1 MADVSLVSVNIER
14 SKHLDVVER
23 FLAARQ
29 PDVVCLQELM
39 EGDVER
45 LAKAASA
52 SATFFVPMG
61 LRPQESNIVLGIGI
75 LSRHP
80 VRVRDARYYHGDPA
94 ALPDSFTGDASTNN
108 AFNRVL
114 AVADIEKDGATFRI
128 ATTHFTWSQGGAA
141 TDEQRR
147 DMTALLGI
155 LDTLGEFILCGD
167 FNAPRGG
174 EIFALLASKYKD
186 NIPPQYKTSLDLTLH
201 RAGKTHADELS
212 TKMVDGLFSTPG
224 YAISDIELIPGVS
237 DHCAIVAT
245 IAKTS

>member
-1 MADVSLVSVNIER
+1 MPAVSLVSLNVER
-14 SKHLDVVER
+14 SNHLDAVEK
-23 FLAARQ
+23 FLSSRS
-29 PDVVCLQELM
+29 PDIVCLQELM
-39 EGDVER
+39 VSDVER
-45 LAKAASA
+45 LGKAASA
-52 SATFFVPMG
+52 SSTLFVPMG
-61 LRPQESNIVLGIGI
+61 IRPNESDAVLGIGI
-75 LSRHP
+75 FSRHTM
-80 VRVRDARYYHGDPA
+80 RARDVRYYRGAPD
-94 ALPDSFTGDASTNN
+94 ALPNSFNGDASTNN
-108 AFNRVL
+108 AFNRML
-114 AVADIEKDGATFRI
+114 ALVDIEKEGMLFRI